1 MSDPLPYSRQLS
13 RGAHRDWCALA
24 AEHLPRRGRSFAA
37 RLRAQKAKPEA
48 AQDREDVVDLDG
60 VSF

>member
-1 MSDPLPYSRQLS
+1 MIDIRKDDLGL
-13 RGAHRDWCALA
+13 ALA
-24 AEHLPRRGRSFAA
+24 ADHLPPQGCSFAA
-37 RLRAQKAKPEA
+37 RLRAQKTKPEA